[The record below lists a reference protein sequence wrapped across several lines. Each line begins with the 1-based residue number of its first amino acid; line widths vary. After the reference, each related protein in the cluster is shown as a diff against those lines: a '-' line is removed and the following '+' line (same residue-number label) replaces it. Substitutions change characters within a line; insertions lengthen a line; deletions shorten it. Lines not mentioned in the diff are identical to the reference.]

1 MAEAEAPA
9 VTDAVDE
16 AAPAVDAAPA
26 EQAAPAVTEDAGSN
40 KRKLDEAGA
49 EDGCEERSFKR
60 AVLEPA
66 TEAGADTSAEVIA
79 GSNSMQPLNFM
90 RFAQ

>member
-1 MAEAEAPA
+1 M
-9 VTDAVDE
+9 TDAVDE

-26 EQAAPAVTEDAGSN
+26 EQAAPAVTEEAGSN

-49 EDGCEERSFKR
+49 EDGGEERSFKR

-66 TEAGADTSAEVIA
+66 TEAGADTSAEVNA
-79 GSNSMQPLNFM
+79 CSKSTQPLNPCVLHKGS
-90 RFAQ
+90 